1 MNTSIFLTTRYSS
14 TRLPGKSLL
23 KINGQTVTDILI
35 ERLKKTGLPIII
47 CCPDTID
54 DVLHMKPIA
63 EKHSIGFFAGEPT
76 NIIKRHY
83 DCAIENN
90 VDTIV
95 NVDGD
100 DILTCP
106 EVINAVNYELSSHPQ
121 ANVVKT
127 AWLPLGLN
135 ILGYRAKIL
144 KDIDYNSDT
153 NWGAQI
159 KNTYTS
165 TLRFDYDT
173 PYFLSMDYIEDFE
186 VVKNVLE
193 NCKRNLL
200 VGGICD
206 YFKKHPEIAW
216 INYKRNK
223 ERFERW
229 GYKCLN

>member
-35 ERLKKTGLPIII
+35 GRLKKTGLPIIMCI
-47 CCPDTID
+47 PDTPGDIE
-54 DVLHMKPIA
+54 HMKPIA

-76 NIIKRHY
+76 NIIMRHH
-83 DCAIENN
+83 DAAIENN
-90 VDTIV
+90 VDTII

-106 EVINAVNYELSSHPQ
+106 EVVNAVNYELCSHQQ

-127 AWLPLGLN
+127 AGLPLGLN
-135 ILGYRAKIL
+135 ILGYRANIL

-165 TLRFDYDT
+165 MLRFDYNA
-173 PYFLSMDYIEDFE
+173 PYRLTLDYENDFSVIED
-186 VVKNVLE
+186 VLT
-193 NCKRNLL
+193 NCKRNLVL
-200 VGGICD
+200 GGICN
-206 YFKKHPEIAW
+206 YLKKHTHIAQLN
-216 INYKRNK
+216 IGRNK
-223 ERFERW
+223 EYWERI
-229 GYKCLN
+229 GTS

>member
-1 MNTSIFLTTRYSS
+1 MNTAIFLTTRYSS

-23 KINGQTVTDILI
+23 KINSQTVTDILI
-35 ERLKKTGLPIII
+35 GRLKKTGLPIII

-54 DVLHMKPIA
+54 DVLHMQPIA
-63 EKHSIGFFAGEPT
+63 ERNAVGFYAGEPT

-90 VDTIV
+90 VNTII

-100 DILTCP
+100 DILACP
-106 EVINAVNYELSSHPQ
+106 EVINAVNYELSSHQ
-121 ANVVKT
+121 RANVVKT
-127 AWLPLGLN
+127 VGLPLGLN

-165 TLRFDYDT
+165 MLRFDYNT
-173 PYFLSMDYIEDFE
+173 PYRLTLDYENDLSVIED
-186 VVKNVLE
+186 VLT
-193 NCKRNLL
+193 NCKRNIL
-200 VGGICD
+200 VGGICN
-206 YFKKHPEIAW
+206 YLRKHTHIAQLN
-216 INYKRNK
+216 IGRNK
-223 ERFERW
+223 EYWERI
-229 GYKCLN
+229 GTA

>member
-35 ERLKKTGLPIII
+35 GRLKKTGLPIIM

-54 DVLHMKPIA
+54 DVLHMQPIA
-63 EKHSIGFFAGEPT
+63 ERNKIGFYAGEQN
-76 NIIKRHY
+76 NIIMRHY

-90 VDTIV
+90 VDTII

-106 EVINAVNYELSSHPQ
+106 EVVNAVNYELCSHPQ
-121 ANVVKT
+121 ANVAKT
-127 AWLPLGLN
+127 AGLPLGLN
-135 ILGYRAKIL
+135 ILGYRAEIL

-165 TLRFDYDT
+165 MLRFDYDMSYRLT
-173 PYFLSMDYIEDFE
+173 LDYENDFS
-186 VVKNVLE
+186 VIDDVLT
-193 NCKRNLL
+193 NCKRNLVL
-200 VGGICD
+200 GGICN
-206 YFKKHPEIAW
+206 YLRKHTHIAQFNMHLNAKYW
-216 INYKRNK
+216 
-223 ERFERW
+223 ERMEELS
-229 GYKCLN
+229 K